1 MALDGIQATFTPSKA
16 EPSAVEIKRF
26 APEFQEG
33 PLQTGV
39 LFSNLPA
46 GHYRVHFN
54 LTISTVSAFRSFFE
68 RNPVPFRTAVN
79 SGSVTSEW
87 FSSKLDK
94 GNWVTVKSS
103 DYLRPMQEG
112 VHPPWWLSI
121 PIAGDRVRQLKF
133 VLSDTRDI
141 FCLLHYDGPADLGLT
156 NIVLFQE
163 IFD

>member
-1 MALDGIQATFTPSKA
+1 M
-16 EPSAVEIKRF
+16 
-26 APEFQEG
+26 
-33 PLQTGV
+33 
-39 LFSNLPA
+39 
-46 GHYRVHFN
+46 
-54 LTISTVSAFRSFFE
+54 
-68 RNPVPFRTAVN
+68 PFRTAVN